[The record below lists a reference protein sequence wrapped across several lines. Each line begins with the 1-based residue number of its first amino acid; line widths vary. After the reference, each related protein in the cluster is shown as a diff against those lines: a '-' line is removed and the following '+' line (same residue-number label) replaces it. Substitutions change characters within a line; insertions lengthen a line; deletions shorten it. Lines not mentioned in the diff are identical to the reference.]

1 MPRLTLKT
9 KLVLAITGMVL
20 ALVLALS
27 CIYVSQLIDQRLT
40 EADANA
46 AFVAHQVLEAARKP
60 LEAVPIPAPDAS
72 DDASDDT
79 ARMHLAMAAVL
90 QSDAGLNSLLQSVI
104 GYSPTIYDV
113 SIVDRDSRVV
123 LHSDAAWVD
132 RALPKRPDF
141 RGLIRA
147 GFLRQAAVI
156 YGQPTVYEVR
166 LPIQRDGAP
175 FGEIRIGLSTVFLKN
190 ELRPTLDRALIFS
203 AISVLISLA
212 LAAGL
217 SSRALQPLEAIARR
231 LDAMTVEVAPSE
243 PEPPRQTDEYGAVN
257 TRIDRLGRKIRDVKE
272 IFSALKENLDQIM
285 ATLQDGLM
293 LFTREENLV
302 LVSASA
308 ERFAGRHRA
317 EILGK
322 RVDEIFDDSTRL
334 GRIVLDSFALR
345 QPISQREIEIENG
358 RRIQLS
364 LDFIAER
371 GQPIGALLTMR
382 DAESVHRIENEI
394 ELSRRLA
401 AIGRL
406 TSGVAHEV
414 KNPINAIVIHLEIL
428 RERLLQLDPET
439 RRHMDIIA
447 SEIQRLDRVVKTL
460 VDFTR
465 PIDLRLAEADLRK
478 LMEDVAA
485 LAEPEARQH
494 AVKIVRQEDAQ
505 PLPARIDSDLLKQ
518 ALLNVVL
525 NGVQAMPQGGTLSLA
540 SRAEDN
546 TARLEIRDQ
555 GGGIDPAIRD
565 KIFNLYFTTKKSGS
579 GIGLAVSYR
588 VLQLHN
594 GTLEFDSEAGKGTT
608 FRFILPLARGA
619 GAGGER
625 IAADSRGA

>member
-46 AFVAHQVLEAARKP
+46 SFVAHQVLEAARKP
-60 LEAVPIPAPDAS
+60 LEAVPILSP
-72 DDASDDT
+72 DASDDT
-79 ARMHLAMAAVL
+79 AKMHLAMAAVL

-113 SIVDRDSRVV
+113 SIVDRDSRAV
-123 LHSDAAWVD
+123 LHSDAAWLD

-147 GFLRQAAVI
+147 GFLRQVAVI
-156 YGQPTVYEVR
+156 YGQPTVDEVR

-190 ELRPTLDRALIFS
+190 ELRPTLNRALIFS

-243 PEPPRQTDEYGAVN
+243 PEPPRKTDEYGAVN

-285 ATLQDGLM
+285 GALQDGLM

-322 RVDEIFDDSTRL
+322 RVDEIFDDSTLL

-345 QPISQREIEIENG
+345 QPISKREIEIENG

-478 LMEDVAA
+478 LMEEVAS
-485 LAEPEARQH
+485 LAEPEARQQG
-494 AVKIVRQEDAQ
+494 VQIVRQEDAQ

-525 NGVQAMPQGGTLSLA
+525 NGVQAMPQGGTLSLS
-540 SRAEDN
+540 SRAQGN

-594 GTLEFDSEAGKGTT
+594 GTLEFDSETGKGTT
-608 FRFILPLARGA
+608 FHFILPLARGA
-619 GAGGER
+619 DAGGEK
-625 IAADSRGA
+625 IAAESRGA

>member
-1 MPRLTLKT
+1 MPRLKLKT

-27 CIYVSQLIDQRLT
+27 CIYLSQLINQRLT

-46 AFVAHQVLEAARKP
+46 SFIAHQVLEAARKA
-60 LEAVPIPAPDAS
+60 LESLPSPALADNA
-72 DDASDDT
+72 DT
-79 ARMHLAMAAVL
+79 AKLHEAIAPTL
-90 QSDAGLNSLLQSVI
+90 QADAGLNSLLQSVI

-113 SIVDRDSRVV
+113 SIVDSAGRAM
-123 LHSDAAWVD
+123 LHSDPASLD
-132 RALPKRPDF
+132 KALPARSDF
-141 RGLIRA
+141 RSLIRG
-147 GFLRQAAVI
+147 GFLRQIAVI
-156 YGQPTVYEVR
+156 YGEPTVYEVR

-175 FGEIRIGLSTVFLKN
+175 FGEIRIGLSTVFLKS
-190 ELRPTLDRALIFS
+190 ELQPTLNRALIFS
-203 AISVLISLA
+203 AVSVLISLA

-217 SSRALQPLEAIARR
+217 SSRVLQPLEAIARR

-243 PEPPRQTDEYGAVN
+243 PESPRKTDEYGAVN

-285 ATLQDGLM
+285 GTLQDGLM
-293 LFTREENLV
+293 LFTREENVV

-317 EILGK
+317 EILGR
-322 RVDEIFDDSTRL
+322 RVDEIFNDSTRL

-382 DAESVHRIENEI
+382 DAESVRRIENEI

-414 KNPINAIVIHLEIL
+414 KNPINSIVIHLEIL
-428 RERLLQLDPET
+428 RERLLKLDPET
-439 RRHMDIIA
+439 RRHIDIIA
-447 SEIQRLDRVVKTL
+447 TEIQRLDRVVKTL
-460 VDFTR
+460 IDFTR
-465 PIDLRLAEADLRK
+465 PIELRLAEADLRK
-478 LMEDVAA
+478 LMEEVAS

-494 AVKIVRQEDAQ
+494 GVKIVRQEDAR
-505 PLPARIDSDLLKQ
+505 PLLARIDSDLVKQ

-525 NGVQAMPQGGTLSLA
+525 NGVQAMPKGGTLSLS
-540 SRAEDN
+540 SRAHEN
-546 TARLEIRDQ
+546 LVRLEISDE
-555 GGGIDPAIRD
+555 GAGIDPAIRD

-608 FRFILPLARGA
+608 FRLLLPLAVADGGA
-619 GAGGER
+619 AEV
-625 IAADSRGA
+625 AAESRGA

>member
-1 MPRLTLKT
+1 MPRLKLKT
-9 KLVLAITGMVL
+9 KLVLAITGMVF

-27 CIYVSQLIDQRLT
+27 CIYVSQLINQRLA
-40 EADANA
+40 EADENA
-46 AFVAHQVLEAARKP
+46 SFIAHQVLEAARKALESVP
-60 LEAVPIPAPDAS
+60 TPSAADATGARKLNEAVA
-72 DDASDDT
+72 T
-79 ARMHLAMAAVL
+79 TL

-113 SIVDRDSRVV
+113 SIVDSAGGAM
-123 LHSDAAWVD
+123 LHSDPASVGKPLA
-132 RALPKRPDF
+132 KRPEF
-141 RGLIRA
+141 RRLIRG
-147 GFLRQAAVI
+147 GFLRQIAVI

-166 LPIQRDGAP
+166 LPIQRDRAP

-190 ELRPTLDRALIFS
+190 ELQPTLNRALIFS
-203 AISVLISLA
+203 ALSVLISLA

-243 PEPPRQTDEYGAVN
+243 SEPPRNTDEYGAVN

-285 ATLQDGLM
+285 GALQDGLM
-293 LFTREENLV
+293 LFTREENVV
-302 LVSASA
+302 LVSASV

-317 EILGK
+317 DILGK

-345 QPISQREIEIENG
+345 QPIPRREIEIENG

-382 DAESVHRIENEI
+382 DAESVRRIENEI

-414 KNPINAIVIHLEIL
+414 KNPINSIVIHLEIL
-428 RERLLQLDPET
+428 RERLLQLDPES
-439 RRHMDIIA
+439 RRHIDIIA

-460 VDFTR
+460 IDFTR
-465 PIDLRLAEADLRK
+465 PIDLRLAEVDLRK
-478 LMEDVAA
+478 LMEEVAS

-494 AVKIVRQEDAQ
+494 GITIARQEDMR
-505 PLPARIDSDLLKQ
+505 PLVARVDADLVKQ

-525 NGVQAMPQGGTLSLA
+525 NGVQAMPQGGTLSLSGEA
-540 SRAEDN
+540 QENS
-546 TARLEIRDQ
+546 ARLEVHDQ
-555 GGGIDPAIRD
+555 GGGIDPEIRD
-565 KIFNLYFTTKKSGS
+565 KIFNLYFTTKKLGS

-588 VLQLHN
+588 ILQLHN
-594 GTLEFDSEAGKGTT
+594 GTLEFDSEVGKGTT
-608 FRFILPLARGA
+608 FRFLLPLATA
-619 GAGGER
+619 GDTRDDEL
-625 IAADSRGA
+625 AAESRGA

>member
-1 MPRLTLKT
+1 MRRRWGRRCPR
-9 KLVLAITGMVL
+9 GP
-20 ALVLALS
+20 S
-27 CIYVSQLIDQRLT
+27 FQ
-40 EADANA
+40 
-46 AFVAHQVLEAARKP
+46 
-60 LEAVPIPAPDAS
+60 
-72 DDASDDT
+72 
-79 ARMHLAMAAVL
+79 
-90 QSDAGLNSLLQSVI
+90 
-104 GYSPTIYDV
+104 
-113 SIVDRDSRVV
+113 
-123 LHSDAAWVD
+123 
-132 RALPKRPDF
+132 
-141 RGLIRA
+141 GLISG
-147 GFLRQAAVI
+147 GFLRQIAVI
-156 YGQPTVYEVR
+156 YGEPTVYEVR

-175 FGEIRIGLSTVFLKN
+175 FGEIRIGLSTVFLKS
-190 ELRPTLDRALIFS
+190 ELQPTLNRALIFS
-203 AISVLISLA
+203 AVSVLISLA

-231 LDAMTVEVAPSE
+231 LDAMTVEVAPIE
-243 PEPPRQTDEYGAVN
+243 PEPPRKTDEYGAVN
-257 TRIDRLGRKIRDVKE
+257 TKIDRLGRKIRDVKE

-285 ATLQDGLM
+285 GTLQDGLM
-293 LFTREENLV
+293 LFTRDENVV

-317 EILGK
+317 DILGR
-322 RVDEIFDDSTRL
+322 RVDEIFNDSTRL
-334 GRIVLDSFALR
+334 GRIVLDAFALH
-345 QPISQREIEIENG
+345 QPIPQREIEIEDG

-465 PIDLRLAEADLRK
+465 PIDLRLSEVDLRK
-478 LMEDVAA
+478 LMEEVAS

-494 AVKIVRQEDAQ
+494 GVKIVRQEDAR
-505 PLPARIDSDLLKQ
+505 A
-518 ALLNVVL
+518 A
-525 NGVQAMPQGGTLSLA
+525 GGTHRFRTWSNRPCSTWCSTA
-540 SRAEDN
+540 CKPCRKAACSRYR
-546 TARLEIRDQ
+546 ARRTTIRQ
-555 GGGIDPAIRD
+555 SWRFVTRAAGIDPEIRD

-608 FRFILPLARGA
+608 FRFILPLTMGADARGD
-619 GAGGER
+619 E
-625 IAADSRGA
+625 IAAESRGA

>member
-27 CIYVSQLIDQRLT
+27 CIYVSQLIDQRLS

-46 AFVAHQVLEAARKP
+46 SFVAHQVLEAARKP
-60 LEAVPIPAPDAS
+60 LEGVPIPAPDAS
-72 DDASDDT
+72 DDT
-79 ARMHLAMAAVL
+79 AKMHLAMAAVL

-113 SIVDRDSRVV
+113 SIVDRDSRAV
-123 LHSDAAWVD
+123 LHSDAASLD

-147 GFLRQAAVI
+147 GFLRQAVVI

-190 ELRPTLDRALIFS
+190 ELRPTLNRALIFS

-243 PEPPRQTDEYGAVN
+243 PEPPRKTDEYGAVN

-285 ATLQDGLM
+285 STLQDGLM

-447 SEIQRLDRVVKTL
+447 SEIQRLDRVVTTL

-478 LMEDVAA
+478 LMEEVAS

-494 AVKIVRQEDAQ
+494 GVKIVRQEDAR

-525 NGVQAMPQGGTLSLA
+525 NGVQAMPQGGTLSLS
-540 SRAEDN
+540 SRARDN

-555 GGGIDPAIRD
+555 GGGIDPEIRD

-619 GAGGER
+619 DAGGEK
-625 IAADSRGA
+625 IAAESRGA

>member
-1 MPRLTLKT
+1 MPTLKLKT
-9 KLVLAITGMVL
+9 KLVLAITGMVF

-27 CIYVSQLIDQRLT
+27 CIYVSQLINQRLA
-40 EADANA
+40 EADENA
-46 AFVAHQVLEAARKP
+46 SFIAHQVLEAARKA
-60 LEAVPIPAPDAS
+60 LESVPSPAPADNADA
-72 DDASDDT
+72 AKL
-79 ARMHLAMAAVL
+79 HEAMAATL

-113 SIVDRDSRVV
+113 SIVDSASQAM
-123 LHSDAAWVD
+123 LHSDAASLD
-132 RALPKRPDF
+132 KLLPRRADF
-141 RGLIRA
+141 GRLIRG
-147 GFLRQAAVI
+147 GFLRQIALI

-175 FGEIRIGLSTVFLKN
+175 FGEIRIGLSTVFLKS
-190 ELRPTLDRALIFS
+190 EMKPTLNRALIFS
-203 AISVLISLA
+203 ALSVLISLA

-243 PEPPRQTDEYGAVN
+243 PESPRVTDEYGAVN

-285 ATLQDGLM
+285 GTLQDGLM
-293 LFTREENLV
+293 LFTRDENVV

-317 EILGK
+317 EILGR

-345 QPISQREIEIENG
+345 QPISQREIEIEDG

-428 RERLLQLDPET
+428 RERLLHPDPET
-439 RRHMDIIA
+439 RRHIDIIA

-460 VDFTR
+460 IDFTR
-465 PIDLRLAEADLRK
+465 PIDLRLAEVDLRK
-478 LMEDVAA
+478 LMEEVAS

-494 AVKIVRQEDAQ
+494 GVKIVRQEEAR
-505 PLPARIDSDLLKQ
+505 PLLARIDSDLVKQ

-525 NGVQAMPQGGTLSLA
+525 NGVQAMPQGGTLSIS
-540 SRAEDN
+540 SRAHEN
-546 TARLEIRDQ
+546 SARLEVHDQ
-555 GGGIDPAIRD
+555 GAGINPEIRD

-608 FRFILPLARGA
+608 FRFLLPLALASHARGD
-619 GAGGER
+619 EL
-625 IAADSRGA
+625 AAESRGA

>member
-1 MPRLTLKT
+1 MPRLKLKT
-9 KLVLAITGMVL
+9 KLVLAITGMVF

-40 EADANA
+40 ETDSNA
-46 AFVAHQVLEAARKP
+46 SFVAHQVLDAARKA
-60 LEAVPIPAPDAS
+60 LETDLGPGGDSADSEKLHETIAGI
-72 DDASDDT
+72 
-79 ARMHLAMAAVL
+79 L
-90 QSDAGLNSLLQSVI
+90 QKDAGLNSLLQSVI
-104 GYSPTIYDV
+104 GYSPTIYDAA
-113 SIVDRDSRVV
+113 IVDSSGRAM
-123 LHSDAAWVD
+123 LHSDAATLAKTLPA
-132 RALPKRPDF
+132 RANF
-141 RGLIRA
+141 QGLIRG
-147 GFLRQAAVI
+147 GFLRQIAVI

-166 LPIQRDGAP
+166 LPIQRDGTP
-175 FGEIRIGLSTVFLKN
+175 FGEIRIGLSTVFLKS
-190 ELRPTLDRALIFS
+190 ELKPTLNRALIFS
-203 AISVLISLA
+203 AVSVLISLI

-231 LDAMTVEVAPSE
+231 LDAMTVEVAPIE
-243 PEPPRQTDEYGAVN
+243 PEPLRKTDEYGAVN
-257 TRIDRLGRKIRDVKE
+257 TKIDRLGRKIRDVKE

-285 ATLQDGLM
+285 GTLQDGLM
-293 LFTREENLV
+293 LFTRDENVV

-317 EILGK
+317 KILGR
-322 RVDEIFDDSTRL
+322 RVDEIFNDSTRL
-334 GRIVLDSFALR
+334 GRIVLDAFALH
-345 QPISQREIEIENG
+345 QPIPQREIEIEDG

-465 PIDLRLAEADLRK
+465 PIDLRLSEVDLRK
-478 LMEDVAA
+478 LMEEVAS

-494 AVKIVRQEDAQ
+494 AVKIVRQEDAR
-505 PLPARIDSDLLKQ
+505 PLVARIDSDLVKQ

-525 NGVQAMPQGGTLSLA
+525 NGVQAMPQGGTLSLSSQA
-540 SRAEDN
+540 HDSSAK
-546 TARLEIRDQ
+546 LEIRDQ
-555 GGGIDPAIRD
+555 GGGIDPEIRD

-594 GTLEFDSEAGKGTT
+594 GTLEFESEAGKGTT
-608 FRFILPLARGA
+608 FRFILPLTMGADARGD
-619 GAGGER
+619 E
-625 IAADSRGA
+625 IAAESQGA